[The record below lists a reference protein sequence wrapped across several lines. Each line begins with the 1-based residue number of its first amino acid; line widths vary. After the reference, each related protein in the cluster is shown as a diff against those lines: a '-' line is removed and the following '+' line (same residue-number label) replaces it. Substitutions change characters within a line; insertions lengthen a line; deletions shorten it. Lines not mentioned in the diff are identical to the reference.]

1 MLSFRANYGIILI
14 TSRLTLALISNLAF
28 TLKVAFSCS
37 NVVSSVPFTSLPRMA
52 HFISLDWHALNVI
65 YLHDFYE
72 IRSLLCIAIVLTE
85 FLNIVKIGPRDFV
98 GLIRLFVLKFYKI
111 IIK

>member
-37 NVVSSVPFTSLPRMA
+37 NVVSSVPLTSLPRMA
-52 HFISLDWHALNVI
+52 HFLSLDWHALNVI
-65 YLHDFYE
+65 NLHDFNE
-72 IRSLLCIAIVLTE
+72 LRSLLCIAQ
-85 FLNIVKIGPRDFV
+85 FLNTVTIFGPRGFT
-98 GLIRLFVLKFYKI
+98 GLIELCMYELKMFYS
-111 IIK
+111 